1 MRFRY
6 RPDRDLAQRLSDL
19 VDSLVV
25 RRRSDTR
32 GASPAAADRELD
44 DLAALAEELSGISIE
59 PHAMF
64 SDRLHGDIVEGR
76 LSQALSPAAPGW
88 TITRVLTR
96 ALHPAAAALLLVA
109 GFVAYSF
116 VGPTPASAREILTRS
131 DQAIAKLVKPG
142 EVLFRRWRISE
153 WIQDTS
159 GAPARHVERY
169 TLEWID
175 GADPRHATARTLT
188 AAGRMYLAFAN
199 ELEDGRYRPLVY
211 YEAGFAEPE
220 ALLSVAP
227 GRMDFAAAVN
237 RFSGADRDIVED
249 YVRRGYLYEPGVS
262 EHRFN
267 NAILERLAERSRIP
281 REVLSVDDSVA
292 LHGVPVYKV
301 RVHEPVRMPFRWQHQ
316 GPPRMWLERAETVK
330 YIARD
335 SFLTLRTEES
345 IEWENGGRKR
355 TVRELVET
363 RTLSL
368 AEADSPF
375 ALHVPDGV
383 IVRRQSAFEHLSQV
397 VRTLQRAP
405 AFLAQT
411 NGSD

>member
-1 MRFRY
+1 AACHRPARRRQPDAARPAIHGPADQSRDRRHSRHLGGGRQHAPPAGAPAAPGRADQAGHFMRFRY

-153 WIQDTS
+153 WIQDT
-159 GAPARHVERY
+159 
-169 TLEWID
+169 
-175 GADPRHATARTLT
+175 
-188 AAGRMYLAFAN
+188 
-199 ELEDGRYRPLVY
+199 
-211 YEAGFAEPE
+211 
-220 ALLSVAP
+220 
-227 GRMDFAAAVN
+227 
-237 RFSGADRDIVED
+237 
-249 YVRRGYLYEPGVS
+249 
-262 EHRFN
+262 
-267 NAILERLAERSRIP
+267 
-281 REVLSVDDSVA
+281 
-292 LHGVPVYKV
+292 
-301 RVHEPVRMPFRWQHQ
+301 
-316 GPPRMWLERAETVK
+316 
-330 YIARD
+330 
-335 SFLTLRTEES
+335 
-345 IEWENGGRKR
+345 
-355 TVRELVET
+355 
-363 RTLSL
+363 
-368 AEADSPF
+368 
-375 ALHVPDGV
+375 
-383 IVRRQSAFEHLSQV
+383 
-397 VRTLQRAP
+397 
-405 AFLAQT
+405 
-411 NGSD
+411 